1 MYDTKRAQILLEVKW
16 MNAQIMMALS
26 LSLKSRQI
34 CQCCHFLL
42 EHQKQAKP
50 KVRIPQII
58 WQKKGD
64 YSINKHVC
72 MLCANDNLK
81 DKKIAILCR
90 GTVHQLRRHY
100 GRRHAKKFKD
110 VFPIDHACVASYLIT
125 LSNQIYKSSKKK
137 QPNVVGHASTSHTN
151 LSDLVNS
158 NKERELEVEEQDDMH
173 DISQATAETETA
185 ADAGSPEAPALQTRQ
200 MVQEGIES
208 FVQSTKPDF
217 KEKVLGMLENLS
229 KKVDNLKSSK
239 GKLKDSANQ
248 AFDVLKKAYGEETL
262 DYLIGMYA
270 ILF

>member
-1 MYDTKRAQILLEVKW
+1 MGADMLKKDTNYACFS
-16 MNAQIMMALS
+16 M
-26 LSLKSRQI
+26 
-34 CQCCHFLL
+34 
-42 EHQKQAKP
+42 KQ
-50 KVRIPQII
+50 
-58 WQKKGD
+58 
-64 YSINKHVC
+64 
-72 MLCANDNLK
+72 
-81 DKKIAILCR
+81 
-90 GTVHQLRRHY
+90 
-100 GRRHAKKFKD
+100 FKD
-110 VFPIDHACVASYLIT
+110 VFPIDHACVPSYLRT

-158 NKERELEVEEQDDMH
+158 NKERELEVEEQDDMY

-208 FVQSTKPDF
+208 FIQSTKPDF
-217 KEKVLGMLENLS
+217 KEKVLSMLENPS